1 MRFGTALLILAF
13 LVACGDDDPSQPDGA
28 AADAA
33 VADAPEAADATPDAM
48 LPPLVQCTPAAP
60 APETGLC
67 DLTAGTGTEV
77 LIRGT
82 VLGDGTVFEGGQVVY
97 DGDFI
102 ECVGCD
108 CIDSYPDA
116 TVIECGTAVVSPGL
130 INPHDHIT
138 FTEGAPIDH
147 GTTRYDHRHDW
158 RGSLS
163 TPSNPNGT
171 GATSAGTRWGELR
184 MVLGGATS
192 IVGSGGATGMMRNLD
207 RLESRERDVLGLRE
221 VDFETFPL
229 NDSGE
234 EFRADCGWSYKDSE
248 LGVAAMA
255 SYLPH
260 VSEGIQNY
268 AAEEFRCQSSSFD
281 GARDFTEPNTA
292 HIHSIG
298 LQAADYYTMA
308 RDGAQLIW
316 SPRSNISLYGVTA
329 KVTTFDR
336 FDGVIALGTD
346 WTYSGSANLLREL
359 ACADEYN
366 RDYLDGH
373 FTDQALWEMVT
384 RNAAI
389 VTDSEDKLGALGAGK
404 IADIAVFAAESG
416 EHHRAVL
423 EAGNEEVALVIRGGE
438 PLYGER
444 DVVQALDSTCEALEV
459 CSLERAV
466 CTSREWNTTYDA
478 LATAVSGSYAAAF
491 CGGPP
496 ADEPTCVPSRPSEF
510 TGALTASDADGD
522 GIADGDD
529 NCPAV
534 FNPVRPIDSGVQ
546 PDADGDGVGD
556 ACDPTPIGDDIDGDG
571 VANADDNCPL
581 VANDDQTDT
590 DGDDK
595 GDACDPCPTIHNT
608 GVCPPAVVAIADIQQ
623 GEVPEGSAASLSGVV
638 VTAVGSNNAYVQ
650 DPNAAQA
657 AWSGI
662 MVFTGSS
669 PGVVIGDV
677 VDVSGTVEE
686 YFEMTELSGAT
697 ITKTGTTTPIEPTAL
712 TVAQAATEDY
722 EGVLVTLTDVTT
734 VVDPW
739 DCSND
744 HPSCSDP
751 NLWEVNGAIVVGDAV
766 YQDSDWAAKAGSMP
780 VTGVMHYRFERRRIY
795 PRVSADLGN

>member
-1 MRFGTALLILAF
+1 MRRFLALLSLIGVA
-13 LVACGDDDPSQPDGA
+13 ACGDVQTQPDGG

-33 VADAPEAADATPDAM
+33 PGAADASPDAM
-48 LPPLVQCTPAAP
+48 PEPLVQCSPAAP
-60 APETGLC
+60 APSSGIC
-67 DLTAGTGTEV
+67 DLTAGTGSQV
-77 LIRGT
+77 LVRGT
-82 VLGDGTVFEGGQVVY
+82 VLGRDTVFESGQVVY

-108 CIDSYPDA
+108 CADAYPDA
-116 TVIECGTAVVSPGL
+116 TVIECGTAVISPGL

-158 RGSLS
+158 RGSLPA
-163 TPSNPNGT
+163 PSNPHGNDGV
-171 GATSAGTRWGELR
+171 RWGELR

-192 IVGSGGATGMMRNLD
+192 IVGSGGVPGMMRNLD
-207 RLESRERDVLGLRE
+207 RLENRETDVLGLRE
-221 VDFETFPL
+221 VEFETFPL

-234 EFRADCGWSYKDSE
+234 QFRPDCTWNYKDSE

-255 SYLPH
+255 SYMPH

-281 GARDFTEPNTA
+281 GARDFTEANTA

-298 LQAADYYTMA
+298 LQAADYYRMA
-308 RDGAQLIW
+308 RDRAQLIW
-316 SPRSNISLYGVTA
+316 SPRSNIDLYGVTA

-336 FDGVIALGTD
+336 FGGVIALGTD

-373 FTDQALWEMVT
+373 FTDKQLWAMVT
-384 RNAAI
+384 YNAA
-389 VTDSEDKLGALGAGK
+389 VTTDAEDKLGALAPGM
-404 IADIAVFAAESG
+404 IADIAVFAAGAG

-423 EAGNEEVALVIRGGE
+423 EAGNEEVALVVRGGL

-444 DVVQALDSTCEALEV
+444 DLVQALDDSCGALDV
-459 CSLERAV
+459 CGLERAA
-466 CTSREWNTTYDA
+466 CLDREWNTTYEA
-478 LATAVSGSYAAAF
+478 LAATVSGAYPAMF

-496 ADEPTCVPSRPSEF
+496 AGEPTCVPSRPGEF
-510 TGALTASDADGD
+510 TGARTADDADGD
-522 GIADGDD
+522 GIPDADD
-529 NCPAV
+529 NCPTV
-534 FNPVRPIDSGVQ
+534 FNPIRPIDDGVQ
-546 PDADGDGVGD
+546 PDADGDGLGD

-571 VANADDNCPL
+571 VPNADDNCPL
-581 VANDDQTDT
+581 DSNPNQADS
-590 DGDDK
+590 DGDGK
-595 GDACDPCPTIHNT
+595 GDVCDPCPSIHNI
-608 GVCPPAVVAIADIQQ
+608 GVCPPAVVAISDIQQ
-623 GEVPEGSAASLSGVV
+623 GDVTEGSPVTLSGVV
-638 VTAVGSNNAYVQ
+638 VTGFRANGAYVQ
-650 DPNAAQA
+650 DPEAAQA

-662 MVFTGSS
+662 WVFTGSS
-669 PGVVIGDV
+669 PGVAIGDV
-677 VDVSGTVEE
+677 VDVSGTVDE
-686 YFEMTELSGAT
+686 YFDATQLASAT
-697 ITKTGTTTPIEPTAL
+697 ITKTGTTTPIAPTPL

-734 VVDPW
+734 VVNPW

-744 HPSCSDP
+744 NPGCSDS
-751 NLWEVNGAIVVGDAV
+751 NLWEVNGTIVVGDSI
-766 YQDSDWAAKAGSMP
+766 YQGTDWAAKAGSMP
-780 VTGVMHYRFERRRIY
+780 VTGVMHYRFDRRRIY